1 MCGEVRHSFTMNKT
15 ETLIS
20 FSDKERLARLRL
32 IRTDGIGPVLFR
44 QLIMRFGSGVTAA
57 EQAPELAASS
67 GRRKP
72 LRIADARDCAREL
85 EAVNRLDAQAF
96 FWGESAYPY
105 RLAATEDAP
114 PVLYTLGNTDLLSPT
129 STLGVVGARNAS
141 ASGIKLTGMLAGKV
155 SDAGTVIVSG
165 LARGIDAAAHK
176 ASLSATVACVAGG
189 LDVIYPRENTELYHK
204 LTSDGLVVSEMPP
217 GTQPQARHFP
227 RRNRIISG
235 LSDGVLIVEA
245 ALRSGSLIT
254 ARCAL
259 EQGRDVFAVPGS
271 PLDPRSQGANKLLK
285 DGAILVG
292 NADDILN
299 ELSTWH
305 QGKQPILQA
314 DFDFT
319 PREIITT
326 SERIRTTT
334 ETSEGTLLSLLSPSA
349 VHIDDVIR
357 LSGLPTEAVLSGFL
371 ELELAGKITRHAGGK
386 VSLS

>member
-1 MCGEVRHSFTMNKT
+1 MNKT
-15 ETLIS
+15 ETLVR
-20 FSDKERLARLRL
+20 FSDDERLARLRL

-44 QLIMRFGSGVTAA
+44 QLIHRFGDAVTAA
-57 EQAPELAASS
+57 EQVPDLAASS

-72 LRIADARDCAREL
+72 LRIAGADDCAREL
-85 EAVNRLDAQAF
+85 EAAGRLGTLAF

-114 PVLYTLGNTDLLSPT
+114 AVLYTLGNTELLSP
-129 STLGVVGARNAS
+129 SSALGVVGARNAS

-155 SDAGTVIVSG
+155 AEAGTVIVSG

-176 ASLSATVACVAGG
+176 AAPKATIACVAGG
-189 LDVIYPRENTELYHK
+189 LDIIYPRENTALYHTLK
-204 LTSDGLVVSEMPP
+204 ADGLIVSEMPP

-254 ARCAL
+254 ARYAL

-285 DGAILVG
+285 DGAILVE

-299 ELSTWH
+299 ELSVWH
-305 QGKQPILQA
+305 HGKEPVPQSN
-314 DFDFT
+314 FDFSSPPAT
-319 PREIITT
+319 IKPAREH
-326 SERIRTTT
+326 SAPAGDEA
-334 ETSEGTLLSLLSPSA
+334 TLLSLLSPSA
-349 VHIDDVIR
+349 VHIDEVIR
-357 LSGLPTEAVLSGFL
+357 LSGMPTEVVLSGFL